1 MDVMLGV
8 TITIGITA
16 IWADNAARFGLK
28 SSFAIRVV
36 QNRKICLGLQRFT
49 VAEML
54 VALTITSIV
63 IGAAGALVYA
73 VGYAADS
80 TEAMN
85 SSRQSW
91 RYATLRIG
99 ECVRHGKLAVRIPTN
114 GIAIWTRDENGDNQI
129 NGSELVY
136 IESVPGDGGLE
147 KLQMLEFPGESMI
160 VTIGEITA
168 GSARSALL
176 AAAAERITV
185 LADNCTNTSFAQ
197 GWLSDEH
204 VNVKFGIVEDGITTN
219 YQISA
224 KVAGSADNLIDQSG
238 ELVGGD
244 DD

>member
-1 MDVMLGV
+1 MSQSGLR
-8 TITIGITA
+8 
-16 IWADNAARFGLK
+16 ARG
-28 SSFAIRVV
+28 
-36 QNRKICLGLQRFT
+36 FT

-63 IGAAGALVYA
+63 LGAAGALL
-73 VGYAADS
+73 YAAGRAEES

-85 SSRQSW
+85 SSQQSL
-91 RYATLRIG
+91 RYATLRIR
-99 ECVRHGKLAVRIPTN
+99 ECVRNGRLAVRIPTD
-114 GIAIWTRDENGDNQI
+114 GIAIWTRDENADSLI

-136 IESVPGDGGLE
+136 IESAAGGGGME
-147 KLQMLEFPGESMI
+147 KLQMLEFPGESTT
-160 VTIGEITA
+160 VTIGEIEA
-168 GSARSALL
+168 GTARSALL

-185 LADNCTNTSFAQ
+185 LADNCANTTFTQ
-197 GWLSDEH
+197 VVGLSGEH
-204 VNVKFGIVEDGITTN
+204 VNVKFGMVEDGITTN